1 MLKIKSMI
9 SNLKSSLSIASV
21 LSFFFLLSS
30 SVLEAQKSEL
40 SLDFHK
46 NRRVELR
53 QKLPSNS
60 VAVFFSSPIRNRA
73 NDVDFIYHQD
83 PNFFYLTGWN
93 EPHAV
98 LFVFNVP
105 QEDEEGVYY
114 EKLYV
119 RERDPRNEMWNGKQ
133 LGVEGA
139 EKMGFDRVKSKS
151 EFVKTELKLDRFDT
165 VLMFDF
171 ENDVRDDK
179 NDSSDLFD
187 LQQYF
192 KTSIN
197 YPDNF
202 DADRYRLYLRIQN
215 AEAEEVPQIKR
226 MISYYADQDKTL
238 MEDPLIVDFLNSE
251 ESTSLNDLKTRTAFL
266 TRDFNF
272 DIDQLSFLM
281 ASLREKKLEEE
292 IILIKKAVQ
301 ISAQGQIEVMK
312 AIHPEMTEREVQGIH
327 QLVYK
332 KYGAAHEGYP
342 SIVGAGDN
350 ACVLHYITNDKTD
363 LKNQLILM
371 DLGAEYNGYTADV
384 TRTIPVSGVFSPEQ
398 KALYQIVYDA
408 QNAGIQAAQNGAS
421 FRDITVATNEV
432 VSKGLMELGLIKD
445 PAEFRRYL
453 PHGIA
458 HHIGLDVHDPGL
470 YELLESNMVI
480 TVEPGIYVPEGS
492 PCDPK
497 WWNIGI
503 RIEDDILITEKGPIN
518 LSAAAPRDWKEIEKL
533 MKQKSPL
540 DDFTLPELTID

>member
-1 MLKIKSMI
+1 MI
-9 SNLKSSLSIASV
+9 SNLKSSLSVASV

>member
-1 MLKIKSMI
+1 MI
-9 SNLKSSLSIASV
+9 SNLKSSLSVASV

-421 FRDITVATNEV
+421 FRNITVATNEV